1 MQGLKSLNVQFRT
14 CPGKP
19 KTFLRAIIRLVV
31 EVLSVFGLFSGPKSI
46 FIVIFYVRDFE
57 LNMCD
62 EAQIN
67 LKIRKKAPENVGLLF
82 YRPSHFIKTRVGA
95 RALAISTFSARPARA
110 NRARDGLALRRRYV
124 R

>member
-19 KTFLRAIIRLVV
+19 KTFLRAIIRLFV

-46 FIVIFYVRDFE
+46 FIVIFYVRYFE

-82 YRPSHFIKTRVGA
+82 YRPSHFIKTNFGIC
-95 RALAISTFSARPARA
+95 LAKNLNFFSKFDFNVVFFEVFSHCAWT
-110 NRARDGLALRRRYV
+110 
-124 R
+124 